1 MKVLLIAGLC
11 CEGVAVLLSLCMN
24 DLNLKAL
31 DETRDYGGLV
41 IGKTGAAEAIK
52 DHVRGAPDHTP
63 AAKELAE

>member
-1 MKVLLIAGLC
+1 MKILLIASLC
-11 CEGVAVLLSLCMN
+11 CEAVAVLLSLLIS

-41 IGKTGAAEAIK
+41 IGKTGAAAAIK

-63 AAKELAE
+63 AAKEITE